1 MSLNNTVVGYKQKGM
16 AGAVAATTGMVLPS
30 FCIIFFISMFLDN
43 FLEITW
49 IAHAFMGIKIA
60 VGILI
65 FDAAIKMVKKMQKKP
80 VPLLI
85 MCCAFLAMMLVDLYA
100 LRVSSITLMM
110 IAAVVSLTIFLVNR
124 NFGKAG
130 KAQ

>member
-1 MSLNNTVVGYKQKGM
+1 
-16 AGAVAATTGMVLPS
+16 
-30 FCIIFFISMFLDN
+30 MFLDS

-110 IAAVVSLTIFLVNR
+110 IAAVVSLTIFLVKR